1 MHCGVET
8 DIHGTLRLGPRD
20 PPGSNKRFR
29 NGGNARRLIVELDVV
44 ADQRPLNQRRVDP
57 VDPGPT
63 LRGVH
68 RTGAP
73 EDEDRGPITE
83 GVEDGHARVLEPD
96 DVVRDGRHRTA
107 RGLRVTVRDAH
118 RDLLVGAE
126 DDLRRPVAA
135 VVHERIVEAPE
146 RRTRV
151 EGDVLDAR
159 RAHQVH
165 HEIGT
170 ILRRRHFGVLE
181 SNGGANLTREVRGR
195 SSHGRSY
202 RKYCNTRA
210 VRFTNATVP
219 SKQTGRG

>member
-1 MHCGVET
+1 M
-8 DIHGTLRLGPRD
+8 IRRPPRSTLFPYTTL
-20 PPGSNKRFR
+20 FR
-29 NGGNARRLIVELDVV
+29 S
-44 ADQRPLNQRRVDP
+44 RPLNQRRVDP

-68 RTGAP
+68 RTGTS

-83 GVEDGHARVLEPD
+83 GVEDRHARVLEPD

-151 EGDVLDAR
+151 EGDVVDAR

-170 ILRRRHFGVLE
+170 VLGRRHFGVLE
-181 SNGGANLTREVRGR
+181 SDGGANLTRGSTTR
-195 SSHGRSY
+195 STFPVSTSSRST
-202 RKYCNTRA
+202 REFGEGHRMADPIANTVILER
-210 VRFTNATVP
+210 
-219 SKQTGRG
+219 